1 MDLPHIA
8 YVYVTINE
16 LKIPVQVFRQNPQTF
31 LLKFRPSIAGDYLV
45 TLKDF
50 HGQLSLGTKK
60 KPNFI
65 FINFLYSFI
74 VASPYIFPVYNPNGI
89 HIEPVNP
96 LQPIN
101 NCHFICT

>member
-60 KPNFI
+60 ETKFNIYKFSL
-65 FINFLYSFI
+65 FFYLSF
-74 VASPYIFPVYNPNGI
+74 
-89 HIEPVNP
+89 
-96 LQPIN
+96 PIYFS
-101 NCHFICT
+101 CI